1 MASSPPPVTVRDAD
15 PQEAL
20 AFLAALE
27 SASGVPPVDEDEQ
40 RRLAGHPPVR
50 DPGWD
55 WAGHLVDLDGAPVAY
70 AGIRMPP
77 DATPARASDDG
88 VACAARV
95 DVAVDRAHPES
106 LPALAAALEH
116 LRLHVGTDAVSRRV
130 EAWLRGATDDDLA
143 AAGAV
148 GFLERSRLHVL
159 GRDTLDD
166 IAGAAPVLPATLADG
181 VRLRAFDPDAP
192 EDTEAVVRLLT
203 RAYPELDGWYSDG
216 FAVLRAA
223 PWFRADDL
231 LLAESDVSSM
241 PSSSGDDAPGRL
253 VALHWMKR
261 RGEGVGEVYNLAV
274 DPDAQGQGLGPLLLD
289 VGLSHLAATGCREV
303 VLWADARNT
312 RALALYRSR
321 GFTHRWDDVSLAG

>member
-15 PQEAL
+15 PEEAL

-40 RRLAGHPPVR
+40 RRLAGQPPVR
-50 DPGWD
+50 DRGWD

-77 DATPARASDDG
+77 DAMQARAADD
-88 VACAARV
+88 AFECAARV
-95 DVAVDRAHPES
+95 DLAVDRAHPQS

-116 LRLHVGTDAVSRRV
+116 LRLHVGTDAASRHV

-143 AAGAV
+143 AAGSV
-148 GFLERSRLHVL
+148 GFRERSRLHVL

-166 IAGAAPVLPATLADG
+166 IAGTLSALPATIADG
-181 VRLRAFDPDAP
+181 VRLRTFDPEAP
-192 EDTEAVVRLLT
+192 ADTEAVVRLLT
-203 RAYPELDGWYSDG
+203 RAYPELHGWYSDG

-231 LLAESDVSSM
+231 LLAESVDEE
-241 PSSSGDDAPGRL
+241 GGAL
-253 VALHWMKR
+253 LALHWMKR

-274 DPDAQGQGLGPLLLD
+274 DPDAQGRGLGPLLLD
-289 VGLSHLAATGCREV
+289 VGLAHLAESGCREV
-303 VLWADARNT
+303 VLWADARNA

>member
-1 MASSPPPVTVRDAD
+1 VASSPPPVTVRDAD

-77 DATPARASDDG
+77 STAPTVLSDTA

-95 DVAVDRAHPES
+95 DLAVDREHPES
-106 LPALAAALEH
+106 RPALAAALEH
-116 LRLHVGTDAVSRRV
+116 LRVHVGTDAESRRL

-143 AAGAV
+143 AAGSV
-148 GFLERSRLHVL
+148 GFRERRRLHVL

-166 IAGAAPVLPATLADG
+166 VTDAAPALPATTADG
-181 VRLRAFDPDAP
+181 VRLRTFDPDAP
-192 EDTEAVVRLLT
+192 ADTDAVVRLLT
-203 RAYPELDGWYSDG
+203 RAYPELGGWYAHG

-231 LLAESDVSSM
+231 LLAETA
-241 PSSSGDDAPGRL
+241 SSSGDDARGHL
-253 VALHWMKR
+253 LALHWMKR
-261 RGEGVGEVYNLAV
+261 RGETVGEVYNLAV
-274 DPDAQGQGLGPLLLD
+274 DPDAQGRGLGPLLLD
-289 VGLSHLAATGCREV
+289 VGLAHLAAAGCREV
-303 VLWADARNT
+303 VLWADATNT

-321 GFTHRWDDVSLAG
+321 GFTHRWDDVSLTG